1 MEAPGLDFGSSRSR
15 FWTVLGSIFRNFRAF
30 LASCLRNGCF
40 TDTMPRKP
48 KSGQIVAKMWAFI
61 SPCAFSTAVLHMQ
74 ALKAWQSPKILAH
87 KWGGGGGPPLGEFN
101 GIHSKSMSQKTCDF
115 SWIFHQF
122 WTDFAGSWEGLGE
135 VLGSILASQKDPKRA
150 K

>member
-1 MEAPGLDFGSSRSR
+1 M
-15 FWTVLGSIFRNFRAF
+15 
-30 LASCLRNGCF
+30 ASCLRNGCF

-48 KSGQIVAKMWAFI
+48 KSGQIVAKMWTFV

-101 GIHSKSMSQKTCDF
+101 PPATEGVPTAC
-115 SWIFHQF
+115 
-122 WTDFAGSWEGLGE
+122 WTDIQLALSNHSWPISTFFRAIRPEVFFPLSFPFPRSLGTT
-135 VLGSILASQKDPKRA
+135 ANPTPKCGKVWFFRIFGRFFRLPNRA
-150 K
+150 

>member
-1 MEAPGLDFGSSRSR
+1 MASRTALTSILEAPGLDFGSSRSR

-74 ALKAWQSPKILAH
+74 AFKAWQSPKILAH

-101 GIHSKSMSQKTCDF
+101 GIRQAAIASM
-115 SWIFHQF
+115 IFGAF
-122 WTDFAGSWEGLGE
+122 WALLACLGAPLGLYFG
-135 VLGSILASQKDPKRA
+135 VS
-150 K
+150 

>member
-1 MEAPGLDFGSSRSR
+1 MASRTALTSILEAPGLDFGSSRSR

-30 LASCLRNGCF
+30 WASCLRNGCF

-101 GIHSKSMSQKTCDF
+101 GINKSQTNGPPPFYPLLVPGGRSPVQLECKMDA
-115 SWIFHQF
+115 H
-122 WTDFAGSWEGLGE
+122 
-135 VLGSILASQKDPKRA
+135 
-150 K
+150 